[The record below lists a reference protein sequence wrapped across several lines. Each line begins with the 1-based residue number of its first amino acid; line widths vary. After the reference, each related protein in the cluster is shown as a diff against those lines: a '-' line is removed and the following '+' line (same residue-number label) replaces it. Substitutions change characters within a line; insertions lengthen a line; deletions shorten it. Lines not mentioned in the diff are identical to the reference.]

1 MIFWFMLINEVK
13 LANIIKRL
21 LSSGL
26 IDDLDFHFAE
36 FTGRIEKTGFS
47 FDEFEILSASA
58 ALISRQINC
67 GHICLSENDVENLR
81 NETENGIE
89 IIPQWTDIINVMS
102 KSSSCSDGGTPA
114 PVVFDGARLYLY
126 RYWQYENRLAKKI
139 IEMSKDSSRYIE
151 KYQELAKT
159 ITSLFG
165 EEGKTNGQ
173 LDAALSAVRNRFSV
187 ITGGPGTG
195 KTTAIA
201 KILTAVFTSF
211 PDESVVLAA
220 PTGKAASRMNEALK
234 NAVSFAKNSIDD
246 EIMQKIQ
253 ALGGSSIHRLL
264 GWTNT
269 PGVFIHNSSNPID
282 AGIVII
288 DEASMIDLSLMSK
301 LVDSIG
307 SGTSLLL
314 LGDKDQLTSVEA
326 GNVLGDIC
334 EASSNGVFKENN
346 VSVLT
351 KSYRFGKNTFIGE
364 LASEVNTGSD
374 IVAIKEVFNKCT
386 DSSIKFIDS
395 KISSSMEIVED
406 AVVRN
411 YSSLFKLTDA
421 SQIIAALE
429 KFRILCASKV
439 DRGGVTQINRFAES
453 VMIKNGS
460 IKSPGDQWY
469 HGRPV
474 MVTENNYVLELFNGD
489 CGVIL
494 EKEGEKRGYFQ
505 SNDGTVRSFPVSML
519 PSVETVYAMTV
530 HKSQGSEYDSVMVIL
545 PEKEMA
551 VLTKELI
558 YTAVTRSRKDLTI
571 IGKEEILS
579 TAVKRSAA
587 RNSGLADALIF
598 LSKQ

>member
-1 MIFWFMLINEVK
+1 M
-13 LANIIKRL
+13 ANIIKKL
-21 LSSGL
+21 LGTGL
-26 IDDLDFHFAE
+26 IDDLDFQFAQ
-36 FTGRIEKTGFS
+36 FTGRIEKTVFS
-47 FDEFEILSASA
+47 SDEFEILLVSA

-67 GHICLSENDVENLR
+67 GHICLAQNDVENLR
-81 NETENGIE
+81 NETEKEIE
-89 IIPQWTDIINVMS
+89 MIPQWTDIINVMS
-102 KSSSCSDGGTPA
+102 KSSSCSDGKTPA

-126 RYWQYENRLAKKI
+126 RYWQYENRLAKRI
-139 IEMSKDSSRYIE
+139 IEMSKDAGRYIE
-151 KYQELAKT
+151 KYQELAET
-159 ITSLFG
+159 ITLLFG

-173 LDAALSAVRNRFSV
+173 LEAALSAVRNRFSV

-201 KILTAVFTSF
+201 KILAAVFTSF

-234 NAVSFAKNSIDD
+234 NAVSFTGNSIND
-246 EIMQKIQ
+246 EIKLKIQ
-253 ALGGSSIHRLL
+253 ELNGCSIHRLL
-264 GWTNT
+264 GWTRT
-269 PGVFIHNSSNPID
+269 PGVFVHNNENPID

-301 LVDSIG
+301 LVDSIH

-334 EASSNGVFKENN
+334 EASLKGVFKEKS

-351 KSYRFGKNTFIGE
+351 KSYRFGKSAFIGE
-364 LASEVNTGSD
+364 LASKVNRGEN
-374 IVAIKEVFNKCT
+374 IAVIKEVFEKCN
-386 DSSIKFIDS
+386 DGSIKFIDS
-395 KISSSMEIVED
+395 KISSSMEVIEE
-406 AVVRN
+406 AIIRN
-411 YSSLFKLTDA
+411 YSSLFKNSSALEV
-421 SQIIAALE
+421 IAALE

-439 DRGGVTQINRFAES
+439 GNGGVFNINRFAES
-453 VMIKNGS
+453 VMIKNGL
-460 IKSPGDQWY
+460 IRSPGELWY

-494 EKEGEKRGYFQ
+494 EKEGEKRGCFQ

>member
-1 MIFWFMLINEVK
+1 MLINEVE
-13 LANIIKRL
+13 LANIIKKL
-21 LSSGL
+21 LSTGL
-26 IDDLDFHFAE
+26 IDDLDFQFAQ
-36 FTGRIEKTGFS
+36 FTARIEKRGFS
-47 FDEFEILSASA
+47 SDEFEILSASA

-81 NETENGIE
+81 SETENGNE
-89 IIPQWTDIINVMS
+89 IIPQWADIINVMS
-102 KSSSCSDGGTPA
+102 RSSSCSDGRTPA

-139 IEMSKDSSRYIE
+139 IEMSKESSRYIE

-159 ITSLFG
+159 ITLLFG

-173 LDAALSAVRNRFSV
+173 LEAALSAVRNRFSV

-201 KILTAVFTSF
+201 KILAAIFRLF

-234 NAVSFAKNSIDD
+234 NAVSFAKNSTDD
-246 EIMQKIQ
+246 EIKLKIQ
-253 ALGGSSIHRLL
+253 GLNGCSIHRLL
-264 GWTNT
+264 GWTRT
-269 PGVFIHNSSNPID
+269 PGVFVHNNENPID

-301 LVDSIG
+301 LVDSIH

-334 EASSNGVFKENN
+334 TASNKGVFKDSN

-351 KSYRFGKNTFIGE
+351 KSYRFGKSAFIGE
-364 LASEVNTGSD
+364 LASEVNLGSD
-374 IVAIKEVFNKCT
+374 TSILKEIFNKCN

-395 KISSSMEIVED
+395 KISSSMEVVEE
-406 AVVRN
+406 AIIRN
-411 YSSLFKLTDA
+411 YSSLFKDSNALE
-421 SQIIAALE
+421 IIAALE
-429 KFRILCASKV
+429 KFRILCGSKV
-439 DRGGVTQINRFAES
+439 GNGGVAQINRFAES

-460 IKSPGDQWY
+460 IKSHGEQWY

-494 EKEGEKRGYFQ
+494 EKDNEKRGYFQ